1 MLKNSQRMTAMTTLA
16 TALAPRRLTL
26 VAAACVLAG
35 CSMIPTYE
43 RPAAPVATAFP
54 LAQAAP
60 VGGVAAA
67 DLAWKDYFADPRLQQ
82 LIAIALDNNRDLR
95 VAVLNIEQARAQFQ
109 IRRADQYPTVNGV
122 VAGTRQPNTNG
133 DYANTFQVGLAVSS
147 WEIDFFGRVASLKE
161 QALAQ
166 YFSTEE
172 ARKNTQISLVAAV
185 ANGWYTLLADE
196 ELQEISRRTLGT
208 REESLKLSKVRF
220 DNGVASELEYHQ
232 ADGLVQ
238 AARATLA
245 QQQRLR
251 AQDENALVLLLGQA
265 LPDTVRASI
274 PGSRLATAPA
284 MAPLPAGLPSDLLVR
299 RPDIR
304 QAEQLLI
311 ASNANIGAA
320 RAAFFPRIA
329 LTASVGTA
337 SGELSSLF
345 KSGAWGFTLAPQLLL
360 PIFDAGR
367 NQAGLDS
374 AQVARSMAVAQYEKS
389 IQTAFREVS
398 DALAGEATLGT
409 QLTAQQAQQTAEAKR
424 LKLTDLRYTNG
435 VASYLDQLDAQR
447 SLFSI
452 EQAVVQTR
460 LAQTQNQVVLY
471 KTLGGG
477 WTEPATPAA
486 QP

>member
-43 RPAAPVATAFP
+43 RPAAPVATAFR

-251 AQDENALVLLLGQA
+251 AQDENALVLL
-265 LPDTVRASI
+265 
-274 PGSRLATAPA
+274 
-284 MAPLPAGLPSDLLVR
+284 R
-299 RPDIR
+299 RT
-304 QAEQLLI
+304 
-311 ASNANIGAA
+311 S
-320 RAAFFPRIA
+320 
-329 LTASVGTA
+329 
-337 SGELSSLF
+337 
-345 KSGAWGFTLAPQLLL
+345 AW
-360 PIFDAGR
+360 R
-367 NQAGLDS
+367 
-374 AQVARSMAVAQYEKS
+374 
-389 IQTAFREVS
+389 
-398 DALAGEATLGT
+398 
-409 QLTAQQAQQTAEAKR
+409 
-424 LKLTDLRYTNG
+424 
-435 VASYLDQLDAQR
+435 
-447 SLFSI
+447 
-452 EQAVVQTR
+452 
-460 LAQTQNQVVLY
+460 
-471 KTLGGG
+471 
-477 WTEPATPAA
+477 
-486 QP
+486 